1 MPKESK
7 KKDVRA
13 RTWTFVQY
21 PESAPENWRDI
32 LDGYHIPW
40 VESPLHDKDVNPDG
54 TVKKAHRHIILLFDG
69 KKSFEQVKDI
79 TDALNAPI
87 PQKTANT
94 KGLVRYLIHM
104 DNPEKHQYKREDII
118 CHSGADIEQY
128 FEISSASRER
138 ILWDIMEFIR
148 DEKITSYSAFIGYC
162 QDTDNREWFSIAT
175 KYYTLAIRTL
185 IDSVYQDNRIR
196 DTQDNQRSEE
206 KVRQDNILKV
216 KELSEKGYSQRKIA
230 DTLGLSLGVVN
241 KYLHM

>member
-1 MPKESK
+1 MAKN

-13 RTWTFVQY
+13 RTWTFILY
-21 PESAPENWRDI
+21 PESAPENWRYI

-104 DNPEKHQYKREDII
+104 DNPEKQAFCPGHAGFFPRRI
-118 CHSGADIEQY
+118 CYGRNAYPYHSHL
-128 FEISSASRER
+128 SRSH
-138 ILWDIMEFIR
+138 
-148 DEKITSYSAFIGYC
+148 KNGTP
-162 QDTDNREWFSIAT
+162 
-175 KYYTLAIRTL
+175 
-185 IDSVYQDNRIR
+185 
-196 DTQDNQRSEE
+196 
-206 KVRQDNILKV
+206 
-216 KELSEKGYSQRKIA
+216 
-230 DTLGLSLGVVN
+230 
-241 KYLHM
+241 

>member
-1 MPKESK
+1 MAKN

>member
-1 MPKESK
+1 MAMAKN

-13 RTWTFVQY
+13 RTWTFILY
-21 PESAPENWRDI
+21 PESAPENWRYI

-175 KYYTLAIRTL
+175 RYYTLAIRTL
-185 IDSVYQDNRIR
+185 IDSIYQD
-196 DTQDNQRSEE
+196 QKEP
-206 KVRQDNILKV
+206 KDNINNAIIENIKKV
-216 KELSEKGYSQRKIA
+216 KELAEKEYSIRQIA
-230 DTLGLSLGVVN
+230 DTLGLSKSTVQR
-241 KYLHM
+241 YLKK

>member
-1 MPKESK
+1 MTEK
-7 KKDVRA
+7 KKDNRA
-13 RTWTFVQY
+13 RIFTFVGY
-21 PESAPENWRDI
+21 PESLPKNWRDI
-32 LDGYHIPW
+32 LDSYHIPW

-54 TVKKAHRHIILLFDG
+54 TVKKAHIHIILMFAG
-69 KKSFEQVKDI
+69 KKSFEQVKEI

-104 DNPEKHQYKREDII
+104 DNPEKYQYKREDII
-118 CHSGADIEQY
+118 CHSGANIEQY

-175 KYYTLAIRTL
+175 RYYTLAIRSL
-185 IDSVYQDNRIR
+185 IDSVYQDQKEPKNNLSNTIA
-196 DTQDNQRSEE
+196 DNV
-206 KVRQDNILKV
+206 KKV
-216 KELSEKGYSQRKIA
+216 KELAEKEYSIRQIA
-230 DTLGLSLGVVN
+230 DTLGLSKSTVQR
-241 KYLHM
+241 YLKK